1 MPLIAL
7 SSDRLAELA
16 PVRKQLRDV
25 PGVTESRPGVFVAA
39 RATLVE
45 FFDSEG
51 RAVARLNPQG
61 HGNAELFSLDD
72 AVKRR
77 SLVDALRLRIKRLS
91 ED

>member
-7 SSDRLAELA
+7 TSDRLAELA

-25 PGVTESRPGVFVAA
+25 PGVTESRPGVFVAG

-45 FFDSEG
+45 MLDSEG
-51 RAVARLNPQG
+51 RAVARLNPVG
-61 HGNAELFSLDD
+61 HGHAELFWLDD

-77 SLVDALRLRIKRLS
+77 SLIDALRLRIKRLA

>member
-7 SSDRLAELA
+7 TSDRLAELA
-16 PVRKQLRDV
+16 PIRKQLRDV
-25 PGVTESRPGVFVAA
+25 PGVTESRPGVFLAA

-45 FFDSEG
+45 MFESEG
-51 RAVARLNPQG
+51 RPVARLNPQG
-61 HGNAELFSLDD
+61 HGNAELFWLDD

-77 SLVDALRLRIKRLS
+77 SLIDALRLRIKRLA